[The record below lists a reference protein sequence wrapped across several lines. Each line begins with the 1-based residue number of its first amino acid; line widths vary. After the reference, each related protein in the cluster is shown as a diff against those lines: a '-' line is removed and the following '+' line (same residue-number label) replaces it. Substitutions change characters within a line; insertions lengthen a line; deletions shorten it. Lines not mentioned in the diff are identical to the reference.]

1 MRTDFREERKWKM
14 ALAYHLSTA
23 VLEWHAAGSLEERV
37 KRKICVLWKRPRDEE
52 LEGDN
57 EKGGGFDQMDVDDNA
72 EDQAIPNPM
81 VDYNSSDIDDDEAD
95 SDQKDVTDAL
105 NLSTAVQE
113 ALADVEAAALVR
125 QQNGEQNHVEPKVE
139 ERDDISALRG
149 TESNAQ
155 EHLMD
160 IDGVPPEVSQ
170 PSSNGEESVS
180 KSEEESGPSVP
191 PGLKPTSTDPIL
203 ASTSILQSANAT
215 ASSSTSKPTPKSNVY
230 APMRE
235 NIAFSDENKLFIDLD
250 DYDNF
255 VALSTADALAEPPPP
270 PPDLSAIFPDLQPFG
285 LLNVPPVATSGTS
298 TDAKKKSDRKSD
310 RDDPNKRAEDTSY
323 TKLVPLGEF
332 MHCKPTLIGPLNPA
346 KRWSKGRWLF
356 REDTA
361 SNSEPDVLAANE
373 SLCGK
378 LMYRIIKVSSVG

>member
-23 VLEWHAAGSLEERV
+23 VLEWHAAGSFEERV

-105 NLSTAVQE
+105 DLSTAMQE

-139 ERDDISALRG
+139 ERDDLSALRG
-149 TESNAQ
+149 TESNGR

-160 IDGVPPEVSQ
+160 IDGAPPEVSQ

-180 KSEEESGPSVP
+180 KSEEEPGPSVP

-203 ASTSILQSANAT
+203 ASTSNVQSANAT

-255 VALSTADALAEPPPP
+255 VALSTADAVTEPPPP

-310 RDDPNKRAEDTSY
+310 RDDPNKRPEDTSY
-323 TKLVPLGEF
+323 TKLVPLGGF

-378 LMYRIIKVSSVG
+378 LMYRIIKVSSVD